1 MTPVVNTIARIVPV
15 QPVSGSAQRWA
26 PSPETFLGLDA
37 LSVGQPVQGRVL
49 SNSQTEATVLIGAQP
64 VRMELPVKVS
74 VGDTLQLVF
83 SGRNPHPVFLLAA
96 IDRPPHVATHFSGA
110 ALLLV
115 ELMALSPRDKQAPAS
130 VHSQNP
136 ILDEAP
142 LYPAILAIGL
152 RSALSKSGLFYES
165 HLGNWMNGSY
175 PLAGLLQEP
184 QGRLS
189 FSALAQREGSPD
201 LTDMAASQPRIMNV
215 TTAMSVPSPLPSTP
229 AGHRDPSGRG
239 GRSVADATFT
249 LNDSINPTGGNV
261 LASPVDSP
269 ADSES
274 VIAPG
279 MHNLIAQQL
288 QLLENHS
295 LIWRGEAWPGQVMEW
310 EVARE
315 YVEDTSRDGE
325 TTSPSAVWAT
335 EIKLDLPRLGM
346 ITLNIRLDAQCNF
359 DVHLAAD
366 DGTAS
371 SIMELERPEIMQ
383 KLLAAGCN
391 IQSLLVKK
399 DGLS

>member
-1 MTPVVNTIARIVPV
+1 MMPEVNSIARIVAV
-15 QPVSGSAQRWA
+15 QPVAGLAQRWA
-26 PSPETFLGLDA
+26 SSPETLPGLDA
-37 LSVGQPVQGRVL
+37 LSVGQPILGRVL

-96 IDRPPHVATHFSGA
+96 VDRPPHVAAHFSGA
-110 ALLLV
+110 ALLLG
-115 ELMALSPRDKQAPAS
+115 ELMALTRDKQAPAA
-130 VHSQNP
+130 VHGQNP
-136 ILDEAP
+136 LLDEAP

-165 HLGNWMNGSY
+165 HLGDWMNGNY

-184 QGRLS
+184 QGRIS
-189 FSALAQREGSPD
+189 FSTLARREGAPD
-201 LTDMAASQPRIMNV
+201 LNDRI
-215 TTAMSVPSPLPSTP
+215 TTAG
-229 AGHRDPSGRG
+229 A
-239 GRSVADATFT
+239 
-249 LNDSINPTGGNV
+249 NV

-274 VIAPG
+274 VVAPE

-295 LIWRGEAWPGQVMEW
+295 LIWRGEAWPGQAMEW
-310 EVARE
+310 EVARD
-315 YVEDTSRDGE
+315 YVEDASRDGG
-325 TTSPSAVWAT
+325 TTATSAVWAT

-346 ITLNIRLDAQCNF
+346 VTLNIRLDAQSHF

-366 DGTAS
+366 DGTAG
-371 SIMELERPEIMQ
+371 SIMELARPEIMQ

-391 IQSLLVKK
+391 VQSLSVEK

>member
-1 MTPVVNTIARIVPV
+1 MTPVLNTVARIVPV
-15 QPVSGSAQRWA
+15 QPVSGSTQRWA

-37 LSVGQPVQGRVL
+37 LTVGQPVQGRVL
-49 SNSQTEATVLIGAQP
+49 STAHSEATVLIGAQP
-64 VRMELPVKVS
+64 VRMELPVKVA

-96 IDRPPHVATHFSGA
+96 VDRPPHVATHFSGA
-110 ALLLV
+110 ALLLG
-115 ELMALSPRDKQAPAS
+115 ELMTLGRDKQAPAA
-130 VHSQNP
+130 VHGQNP

-142 LYPAILAIGL
+142 LYPAILSIGL
-152 RSALSKSGLFYES
+152 KSALMQSGLFYES
-165 HLGNWMNGSY
+165 HLGDWMNGSY

-201 LTDMAASQPRIMNV
+201 LND
-215 TTAMSVPSPLPSTP
+215 
-229 AGHRDPSGRG
+229 
-239 GRSVADATFT
+239 RS
-249 LNDSINPTGGNV
+249 NPTGQNV
-261 LASPVDSP
+261 LASPVDIP

-274 VIAPG
+274 VVAPG

-315 YVEDTSRDGE
+315 YVEDTSHDGG
-325 TTSPSAVWAT
+325 TPSPSTLWAT
-335 EIKLDLPRLGM
+335 EIRLDLPQLGM
-346 ITLNIRLDAQCNF
+346 VTLNIHLDARHNF
-359 DVHLAAD
+359 DVRLAAD
-366 DGTAS
+366 DGAAS
-371 SIMELERPEIMQ
+371 SMMELARPEIMQ
-383 KLLAAGCN
+383 KLLAAGCS
-391 IQSLLVKK
+391 IQSLWVKK